1 MFGRFSKFNFW
12 TMLKQRTININSNT
26 ARAKPRTVGWL
37 ETNLSVDYVVQFRS
51 KQHRFL
57 FSVFQTPRHRRSWAC
72 RRSGSW
78 SRSFFWSWAW
88 QAWSQWRSSASAGN
102 APQPRGIPITR
113 TTPRL
118 ILQSASHVSHK
129 KHTRSRLY
137 AAHSPS
143 CVVAWSLLG
152 RCSMCIRPSVRP
164 SGSPLD
170 YSPFPLSFSVFRPFD
185 NEILCVSR
193 VVRESRREERLG
205 KLQNDFLDPLNYKRI
220 ENAGGGGQAFGYFLF
235 SRFFVPVRLRLLEK
249 QENRELLV
257 GKSRCPLSKEL
268 QIARRKLSKV
278 NSAKM

>member
-1 MFGRFSKFNFW
+1 MNKHVFQRFSKFSFW
-12 TMLKQRTININSNT
+12 TVLKQRTININSNT
-26 ARAKPRTVGWL
+26 VRAKSRTVSWL
-37 ETNLSVDYVVQFRS
+37 ETNLSVDYFVQFRS

-78 SRSFFWSWAW
+78 SRSFFWPWAR
-88 QAWSQWRSSASAGN
+88 QAWSQWRSSASTGN

-129 KHTRSRLY
+129 KHTRSRLH

-164 SGSPLD
+164 SGSSLD
-170 YSPFPLSFSVFRPFD
+170 YSPSPLSFSVFRPFD

-205 KLQNDFLDPLNYKRI
+205 KLQNDFPRSSKL
-220 ENAGGGGQAFGYFLF
+220 
-235 SRFFVPVRLRLLEK
+235 
-249 QENRELLV
+249 QENWKRRWRGPGFRVFSFFEVFRSSSFAFVREAR
-257 GKSRCPLSKEL
+257 KSRV
-268 QIARRKLSKV
+268 AGW
-278 NSAKM
+278 